1 MRKAGTSVNTYRS
14 PITHLAKDE
23 VFVFGANPQGFHG
36 AGSAGFASFNR
47 FGNVWREEGYA
58 NRPNGWQGKW
68 NVKGKVGP
76 QVGTEG
82 KSYGLITV
90 AKAGAKRS
98 RTEEEMVEEFEKLYA
113 CCNRNPRWFFFL
125 AQTGKVGLNGWSPD
139 EMASFMISAGDI
151 PENLHIDETFA
162 PFFEDK

>member
-1 MRKAGTSVNTYRS
+1 MPKTGISVSTYRS

-36 AGSAGFASFNR
+36 AGSAGYASFGE
-47 FGNVWREEGYA
+47 FGNKWREKGYDKK
-58 NRPNGWQGKW
+58 PKGWKGRW

-90 AKAGAKRS
+90 AKAGARRS
-98 RTEEEMVEEFEKLYA
+98 RTEEEMVGEFVKLYE
-113 CCNRNPRWFFFL
+113 CCNRNPKWFFFL
-125 AQTGKVGLNGWSPD
+125 AQSGSVGLNGWSPD
-139 EMASFMISAGDI
+139 EMASFMTKAGEI
-151 PENLHIDETFA
+151 PDNLHLDETFIT
-162 PFFEDK
+162 FITGE